1 MAYIDINI
9 DADDWF
15 DSAQEHERKEM
26 YLICKDYFESEEAD
40 SISEQE
46 FIDILKNIKERYLTL
61 TAEQINQLKN
71 I

>member
-1 MAYIDINI
+1 MAYLDVNI

-15 DSAQEHERKEM
+15 DSARDHERKEM
-26 YLICKDYFESEEAD
+26 YLICKDYFEIEENT
-40 SISEQE
+40 INEQE
-46 FIDILKNIKERYLTL
+46 FIDLLKSLKERYLSL

>member
-40 SISEQE
+40 SINEQE
-46 FIDILKNIKERYLTL
+46 FIDILKSIKERYLSL
-61 TAEQINQLKN
+61 TTEQINQLKN

>member
-15 DSAQEHERKEM
+15 NSASDHEREEM
-26 YLICKDYFESEEAD
+26 YLICKDYFEIEET
-40 SISEQE
+40 SIDEQE
-46 FIDILKNIKERYLTL
+46 FIDILKNIKERYLSL
-61 TAEQINQLKN
+61 TTEQINQLKN

>member
-15 DSAQEHERKEM
+15 DSASEHERKEM
-26 YLICKDYFESEEAD
+26 YLICKDYFESEVAD
-40 SISEQE
+40 SINEQE
-46 FIDILKNIKERYLTL
+46 FIDILKNIKERYLSL
-61 TAEQINQLKN
+61 TTEQINQLKN

>member
-26 YLICKDYFESEEAD
+26 YLICKDYFESEVAD
-40 SISEQE
+40 SINEQE
-46 FIDILKNIKERYLTL
+46 FIDILKNIKERYLSL

>member
-1 MAYIDINI
+1 MAYLDINI

-26 YLICKDYFESEEAD
+26 YLICKDYFESEVAD
-40 SISEQE
+40 SINEQE

-61 TAEQINQLKN
+61 TTEQINQLKN

>member
-1 MAYIDINI
+1 MAYLDINI

-40 SISEQE
+40 SINEQE
-46 FIDILKNIKERYLTL
+46 FIDILKSIKERYLTL
-61 TAEQINQLKN
+61 TTEQINQLKN

>member
-1 MAYIDINI
+1 MAYLDVNI

-15 DSAQEHERKEM
+15 DSARDHERKEM
-26 YLICKDYFESEEAD
+26 HLICKDYFEIEEI
-40 SISEQE
+40 SINEQE
-46 FIDILKNIKERYLTL
+46 FIDILKSIKERYMSL

>member
-1 MAYIDINI
+1 MAYIDIDI

-26 YLICKDYFESEEAD
+26 YLICKDYFEIEKI
-40 SISEQE
+40 SINEQE
-46 FIDILKNIKERYLTL
+46 FIDILKSIKERYLSL
-61 TAEQINQLKN
+61 TTDQINQLKN

>member
-1 MAYIDINI
+1 MAYLDIDI

-15 DSAQEHERKEM
+15 NSASDHERKEM
-26 YLICKDYFESEEAD
+26 HLICKDYFEIEEI
-40 SISEQE
+40 SINEQE
-46 FIDILKNIKERYLTL
+46 FIDILKSIKERYLSL

>member
-26 YLICKDYFESEEAD
+26 YLICKDYFEIEEI
-40 SISEQE
+40 SINEQE
-46 FIDILKNIKERYLTL
+46 FIDILKSIKERYLSL
-61 TAEQINQLKN
+61 TTDQITQLKN

>member
-1 MAYIDINI
+1 MAYLDIDI

-26 YLICKDYFESEEAD
+26 YLICKDYFETDEAD
-40 SISEQE
+40 TINEQE
-46 FIDILKNIKERYLTL
+46 FIDLLKSIKERYLSL
-61 TAEQINQLKN
+61 TADQITQLKN

>member
-1 MAYIDINI
+1 MAYVDINI

-26 YLICKDYFESEEAD
+26 YLICKDYFEIEET
-40 SISEQE
+40 SIDEQE
-46 FIDILKNIKERYLTL
+46 FIDILKSIKERYLTL
-61 TAEQINQLKN
+61 TTEQINQLKN

>member
-1 MAYIDINI
+1 MAYLDINI

-26 YLICKDYFESEEAD
+26 YLICKDYFESEVAD
-40 SISEQE
+40 SINEQE
-46 FIDILKNIKERYLTL
+46 FIDILKSIKERYLTL

>member
-15 DSAQEHERKEM
+15 DSAQEHERIEM

-40 SISEQE
+40 SINEQE
-46 FIDILKNIKERYLTL
+46 FIDILKSIKERYMSL

>member
-1 MAYIDINI
+1 MAYLDINI

-26 YLICKDYFESEEAD
+26 YLICKDYFETDEAD
-40 SISEQE
+40 SINEHE
-46 FIDILKNIKERYLTL
+46 FIDLLKSIKERYLSL
-61 TAEQINQLKN
+61 TTDQINQLKN

>member
-26 YLICKDYFESEEAD
+26 YLICKDYFEIEEI
-40 SISEQE
+40 SINEQE
-46 FIDILKNIKERYLTL
+46 FIDMLKSIKERYMSL